1 MGIHRV
7 AFQAAEIMLKYII
20 VASVV
25 CAAVVCALDTEKPPM
40 KPKPPME
47 PKDSASLIDDMLD
60 EHASLN
66 EDLDAKQRTE
76 MHDFAEHH
84 DSNNDN
90 CHNKG
95 NFGWSGCQQFSHGH
109 FEPSDALHKCR
120 EAGYC
125 VVRPKS
131 GLRQSMLGLPVPQV
145 LLRQVATSTSG
156 ITMRSPLP
164 CPLPGHHRSRWR
176 EFPPC

>member
-20 VASVV
+20 VAS
-25 CAAVVCALDTEKPPM
+25 VVCALDTEKPPM

-60 EHASLN
+60 EHATLN

-76 MHDFAEHH
+76 MHDLAEHH

-90 CHNKG
+90 C
-95 NFGWSGCQQFSHGH
+95 QQGQ
-109 FEPSDALHKCR
+109 LR
-120 EAGYC
+120 
-125 VVRPKS
+125 VVW
-131 GLRQSMLGLPVPQV
+131 LPAVQP
-145 LLRQVATSTSG
+145 
-156 ITMRSPLP
+156 
-164 CPLPGHHRSRWR
+164 
-176 EFPPC
+176 

>member
-60 EHASLN
+60 EHATLN

-76 MHDFAEHH
+76 MHDLSEHH

-90 CHNKG
+90 YRCSNR
-95 NFGWSGCQQFSHGH
+95 
-109 FEPSDALHKCR
+109 DARKDRAFRCAAWHR
-120 EAGYC
+120 
-125 VVRPKS
+125 
-131 GLRQSMLGLPVPQV
+131 GLRSGWRVHRAC
-145 LLRQVATSTSG
+145 RQ
-156 ITMRSPLP
+156 
-164 CPLPGHHRSRWR
+164 
-176 EFPPC
+176 

>member
-60 EHASLN
+60 EHATLN

-76 MHDFAEHH
+76 MHDLAEHH

-90 CHNKG
+90 C
-95 NFGWSGCQQFSHGH
+95 QQGQLRVVWLPAVQPRPFRSLRRA
-109 FEPSDALHKCR
+109 PQVPRSWL
-120 EAGYC
+120 YC

-164 CPLPGHHRSRWR
+164 CPLPQQAFLK
-176 EFPPC
+176 EY

>member
-25 CAAVVCALDTEKPPM
+25 CALDTEKPM

-47 PKDSASLIDDMLD
+47 PKSDSASLIDDMLD
-60 EHASLN
+60 EHATLN

-76 MHDFAEHH
+76 MHDLAEHH

-95 NFGWSGCQQFSHGH
+95 NFGWSGCQQFGHGH
-109 FEPSDALHKCR
+109 FGPSDALHKCR
-120 EAGYC
+120 EAGYTAWC
-125 VVRPKS
+125 GRNQDC
-131 GLRQSMLGLPVPQV
+131 GRACWGCQF
-145 LLRQVATSTSG
+145 
-156 ITMRSPLP
+156 
-164 CPLPGHHRSRWR
+164 HR
-176 EFPPC
+176 FYCGK